1 MGEIKST
8 MDIIMEKLNKINIS
22 EEDKKEIIKKEAEE
36 TAKRL
41 VSTYKKD
48 GDIKKLFNE
57 LNQLSGEK
65 RKETEKAIISECIE
79 MISPYGED
87 NEIAIKLIKEI
98 LKKDVNG
105 IRDIISSEEERL
117 NKIKERIK
125 EDLIDKLKKRDIYG
139 SAVIPN
145 IEASSLWKEEV
156 EKAKERMRS
165 DMNNFISN
173 LQ

>member
-65 RKETEKAIISECIE
+65 RKETEEAIISECREI
-79 MISPYGED
+79 IPPYGED
-87 NEIAIKLIKEI
+87 NEIAIK
-98 LKKDVNG
+98 
-105 IRDIISSEEERL
+105 
-117 NKIKERIK
+117 
-125 EDLIDKLKKRDIYG
+125 
-139 SAVIPN
+139 
-145 IEASSLWKEEV
+145 
-156 EKAKERMRS
+156 
-165 DMNNFISN
+165 
-173 LQ
+173 